1 MIRKTLILSL
11 VLSFLL
17 TFAACGRTSLLTPVQ
32 QVRGVI
38 RRTETE
44 PRRFVYKE
52 ASEGRQVNV
61 VGVIQDDYSYRA
73 RVSINGQPVLDEVA
87 VDDAI
92 AMRFL
97 APELIADFV
106 TESPNPAGGESFE
119 ALRSRRWVL
128 DRAGAPD
135 LTRPGFQERSLGV
148 DPVIDA
154 LTVFDL
160 IEVVIREAAGIR
172 KYNPQALD
180 YVEREDRFPKPA
192 EGSDVE
198 RYDFPPPPLA
208 PITGAPDDVLPDA
221 PNFRRMSFYIKD
233 GLALRVLETID
244 LQFRVKELTEALD
257 LNERAEESRRFLSRG
272 VASINDLRLSRGL
285 KPIRLRTMSFELV
298 DVGKTAKI
306 DLPADFVEGDLS
318 LIRNRGKAAGN
329 LSTGGR
335 SAPTVPDEPS
345 TPIPGP

>member
-1 MIRKTLILSL
+1 MIRKTLFLSL
-11 VLSFLL
+11 SLSFLL
-17 TFAACGRTSLLTPVQ
+17 TGVACGRTSLLTPVQ
-32 QVRGVI
+32 EVRGVI
-38 RRTETE
+38 RRTEAE

-61 VGVIQDDYSYRA
+61 IGVIQDDYSYRA

-87 VDDAI
+87 VDDTIAI
-92 AMRFL
+92 RFL
-97 APELIADFV
+97 TPELMADFV
-106 TESPNPAGGESFE
+106 TESPNPVGGETFE

-160 IEVVIREAAGIR
+160 VEVVIKEAAGIR
-172 KYNPQALD
+172 KFNPEALD
-180 YVEREDRFPKPA
+180 YVEQEDRFPKPA

-221 PNFRRMSFYIKD
+221 PNFRRMSFYIKG
-233 GLALRVLETID
+233 GLALRVVETID

-257 LNERAEESRRFLSRG
+257 LNEQAGETRTFLSKG
-272 VASINDLRLSRGL
+272 VASINDLRLARGL
-285 KPIRLRTMSFELV
+285 KPIRLRTMSFEFV
-298 DVGKTAKI
+298 DVGKAAKI
-306 DLPADFVEGDLS
+306 DLPTDFVEGDLS

-329 LSTGGR
+329 VSTGGR
-335 SAPTVPDEPS
+335 AARTVPDETS
-345 TPIPGP
+345 TPTQGQ